1 MKEWDFETK
10 AIHTGVH
17 PELHLGA
24 TSVPIYQ
31 TSSFAYDTA
40 ESMEDVFSN
49 KSFGYIY
56 SRISNPTVNALEE
69 RINALESGA
78 GAVAAASGMAAI
90 SAVVFSLAESG
101 DEIIASESLFGGT
114 LLLFNSVLNRL
125 GINTRYINPNT
136 PDAIADKISKKT
148 KLIFIE
154 TIGNPRLDVPDLKKI
169 AGISTQY
176 NIPLV
181 IDGTLT
187 TPYMLKA
194 GDYGAA
200 VVIHS
205 ATKFISGY
213 GSGIGGL
220 IVDTG
225 KYDWAGSDSNV
236 LREAAGKYGSK
247 NAFLYILHKQ
257 IIQNTGSCL
266 APFNAFLQLQGLETL
281 SLRMEK
287 HCSNA
292 LKLAEFFKKQPE
304 VASVNYPGLK
314 SSKYFTIAEKQFK
327 DKFGSLL
334 TIRLGSKER
343 CYRFVNRLK
352 LVKNLANLGDAK
364 TLIIHPASTI
374 YHDCTEEEML
384 NAGVYQD
391 MLRISVGIENIQD
404 IISDFILALEGLAK

>member
-78 GAVAAASGMAAI
+78 GAVAVASGMAAI

-114 LLLFNSVLNRL
+114 LILFNSVLNRL
-125 GINTRYINPNT
+125 GIKTLYIDPNK
-136 PDAIADKISKKT
+136 PDTIADKISKKT

-154 TIGNPRLDVPDLKKI
+154 TIGNPRLDVPDLKKT
-169 AGISTQY
+169 GDISRQY

-225 KYDWAGSDSNV
+225 KYNWAGADSSL

-257 IIQNTGSCL
+257 IIQNTGS
-266 APFNAFLQLQGLETL
+266 FLQLQGLETL

-292 LKLAEFFKKQPE
+292 LKLAEFFTKQPE
-304 VASVNYPGLK
+304 VVSVNYPGLK

-343 CYRFVNRLK
+343 CYRFINRLK

-404 IISDFILALEGLAK
+404 IISDFILALEGFAQ